1 MRPVRVTVSS
11 QAASAPVPLNNLVQ
25 PFNVG
30 IGCVISAGASLTY
43 TVQHTFDDVFSST
56 FNPSTATWFNH
67 DDSGLVSQTGNANG
81 NVAFPVTAVRINVTA
96 YTSGSVTMTVIQ
108 AGIKQ

>member
-1 MRPVRVTVSS
+1 MGRPVRVTVSS
-11 QAASAPVPLNNLVQ
+11 VASSAVIPLSLNAD

-30 IGCVISAGASLTY
+30 IGCDVSAGGVLTY

-56 FNPSTATWFNH
+56 FSPSTATWYSN
-67 DDSGLVSQTGNANG
+67 STLVAQTTDKDGNYAY
-81 NVAFPVTAVRINVTA
+81 PVTAVRITVTA

-108 AGIKQ
+108 AGF